1 MKKPGAIVVAALLA
15 LSMAI
20 FSSCG
25 DKEKYEGADGIPS
38 LAFMRSLLAGGYD
51 DKLVAEGYSFVG
63 YYDDAGNVPGY
74 AKMLDENWQAIVTID
89 GSSTPTAMFY
99 DKQLAAEPY
108 PYVDAAKR
116 FRTIFAEERTMVP
129 DSSVTQFNATI
140 VDNPGDSASATRRFT
155 SREDFHRAI
164 ERYFASAD
172 SVKSHQKGIKLALTS
187 AKLALTIE
195 YNTPL
200 TNSTRQSSIAVS
212 RLTQ

>member
-1 MKKPGAIVVAALLA
+1 MKKSATIVAAVLLA
-15 LSMAI
+15 IATAA
-20 FSSCG
+20 FTSCG

-38 LAFMRSLLAGGYD
+38 LAFMNSLLDGGYD

-63 YYDDAGNVPGY
+63 YYDADGNVPGY

-89 GSSTPTAMFY
+89 GAGAPTAMFY
-99 DKQLAAEPY
+99 DKQLAVVPY
-108 PYVDAAKR
+108 PYADAAKR

-140 VDNPGDSASATRRFT
+140 VDNPDDSTSATRRFT

-172 SVKSHQKGIKLALTS
+172 SVSSHQKGIKLALTS
-187 AKLALTIE
+187 AKLSLTIE
-195 YNTPL
+195 YNTIL
-200 TNSTRQSSIAVS
+200 TNSSRQSSIAVS
-212 RLTQ
+212 RPIQ